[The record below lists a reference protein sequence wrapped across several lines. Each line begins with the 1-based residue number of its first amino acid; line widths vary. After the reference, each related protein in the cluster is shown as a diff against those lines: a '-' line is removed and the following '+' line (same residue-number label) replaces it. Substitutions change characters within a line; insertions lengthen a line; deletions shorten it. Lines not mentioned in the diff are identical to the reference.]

1 MFERAL
7 NTPLA
12 IIFDFEQVFVPWKVL
27 SAKTCSQTDINHRN
41 KALRSK
47 VETFSRSYYVNLSQF
62 Q

>member
-7 NTPLA
+7 NTPQA

-27 SAKTCSQTDINHRN
+27 SAKTCSQTDI